1 MLPVY
6 GVHEGTCSVLD
17 NLDTVSFSS
26 LRQTEDPHHLK
37 VNISTLAN
45 RDFASRR
52 HFHRA
57 TVPPELASELGPYK
71 PVDARVSLATSILI
85 SCLTILFKKKYNWYM
100 VSDNTSSKKIR
111 TPNKYELVYARGAPP
126 ATAHYRAHRVFPA
139 PGSPGDVPGAKAA
152 PPTMRAAFVLAA
164 AASDPSDLWQSAVPV
179 AVPGS
184 HEECRWVEILHY
196 VSTGGAPYRQC
207 VRQGAA
213 LLSQILVR
221 EGRWPDCDV
230 LARLW
235 NETSQDGV
243 FVDAGANIGSCS
255 LMMLSPGLRRNH
267 MSKAPRRR
275 DSAQASARQ
284 RSRSSRCPSTISTS
298 RRACSPIR
306 GCASD

>member
-1 MLPVY
+1 MCGGARSNTSLY
-6 GVHEGTCSVLD
+6 S
-17 NLDTVSFSS
+17 SRSS
-26 LRQTEDPHHLK
+26 LC
-37 VNISTLAN
+37 
-45 RDFASRR
+45 
-52 HFHRA
+52 
-57 TVPPELASELGPYK
+57 SELGNERALQA
-71 PVDARVSLATSILI
+71 VDATVALAYWDFTIDKYHYDAGNWSSLLESPLW
-85 SCLTILFKKKYNWYM
+85 SPEWF
-100 VSDNTSSKKIR
+100 
-111 TPNKYELVYARGAPP
+111 GA
-126 ATAHYRAHRVFPA
+126 
-139 PGSPGDVPGAKAA
+139 
-152 PPTMRAAFVLAA
+152 
-164 AASDPSDLWQSAVPV
+164 
-179 AVPGS
+179 
-184 HEECRWVEILHY
+184 
-196 VSTGGAPYRQC
+196 TGGAPYRQC

>member
-1 MLPVY
+1 
-6 GVHEGTCSVLD
+6 
-17 NLDTVSFSS
+17 
-26 LRQTEDPHHLK
+26 
-37 VNISTLAN
+37 
-45 RDFASRR
+45 
-52 HFHRA
+52 
-57 TVPPELASELGPYK
+57 
-71 PVDARVSLATSILI
+71 
-85 SCLTILFKKKYNWYM
+85 M

-139 PGSPGDVPGAKAA
+139 PGSPGDVPGATGSRFSQSASR
-152 PPTMRAAFVLAA
+152 PTMRAAFVLAA
-164 AASDPSDLWQSAVPV
+164 AASGPSDLWQSAVPV

-267 MSKAPRRR
+267 MPKAPRRR

>member
-1 MLPVY
+1 
-6 GVHEGTCSVLD
+6 
-17 NLDTVSFSS
+17 
-26 LRQTEDPHHLK
+26 
-37 VNISTLAN
+37 
-45 RDFASRR
+45 
-52 HFHRA
+52 
-57 TVPPELASELGPYK
+57 
-71 PVDARVSLATSILI
+71 
-85 SCLTILFKKKYNWYM
+85 
-100 VSDNTSSKKIR
+100 
-111 TPNKYELVYARGAPP
+111 
-126 ATAHYRAHRVFPA
+126 
-139 PGSPGDVPGAKAA
+139 
-152 PPTMRAAFVLAA
+152 MRAAFVLAA

-267 MSKAPRRR
+267 MPKAPRRR

>member
-1 MLPVY
+1 
-6 GVHEGTCSVLD
+6 
-17 NLDTVSFSS
+17 
-26 LRQTEDPHHLK
+26 
-37 VNISTLAN
+37 
-45 RDFASRR
+45 
-52 HFHRA
+52 
-57 TVPPELASELGPYK
+57 
-71 PVDARVSLATSILI
+71 
-85 SCLTILFKKKYNWYM
+85 
-100 VSDNTSSKKIR
+100 
-111 TPNKYELVYARGAPP
+111 
-126 ATAHYRAHRVFPA
+126 
-139 PGSPGDVPGAKAA
+139 
-152 PPTMRAAFVLAA
+152 MRAAFVLAA

-196 VSTGGAPYRQC
+196 VPTGGAPYRQC

-267 MSKAPRRR
+267 MPKAPRRR

>member
-1 MLPVY
+1 MLY
-6 GVHEGTCSVLD
+6 GVHEGTCSVPTWIRFL
-17 NLDTVSFSS
+17 FPRF
-26 LRQTEDPHHLK
+26 RQTEDPHHLN

-45 RDFASRR
+45 FASRR

-71 PVDARVSLATSILI
+71 LVDARVSLATSILI

-100 VSDNTSSKKIR
+100 VSDNTSSKKIL

-267 MSKAPRRR
+267 MPKAPRRR

>member
-1 MLPVY
+1 
-6 GVHEGTCSVLD
+6 
-17 NLDTVSFSS
+17 
-26 LRQTEDPHHLK
+26 
-37 VNISTLAN
+37 
-45 RDFASRR
+45 
-52 HFHRA
+52 
-57 TVPPELASELGPYK
+57 
-71 PVDARVSLATSILI
+71 
-85 SCLTILFKKKYNWYM
+85 M